1 MIYNYFMENTFTGKK
16 PETVLK
22 TVFGYES
29 FRPMQRDIIQNVL
42 SGNDTLAIMPTGGG
56 KSLCYQI
63 PALIFDGITVVVSPL
78 ISLMQDQVS
87 QLKSAGIDAV
97 FLNSSLEWSDYTE
110 SMRQIRQGEIK
121 IVYISPEGLST
132 SKIRDLLSSVKVS
145 CITIDEAHCI
155 SQWGHDFRPDYLEIY
170 AVRRLFPDAVF
181 LALTATA
188 TKQVREDI
196 IRNLALK
203 NPAVLV
209 SSFDRPNIYLEVKPK
224 RDSVSQVVDCIRKH
238 WGESGIIYCF
248 SKKSVDELT
257 QTLIDLGYSA
267 LNYHAGLSQEERCE
281 NQEKFLRDE
290 IQIMVA
296 TLAFG
301 MGINKPNVRYV
312 IHYDLP
318 KSVEQYYQEIGRA
331 GRDGL
336 PSTALLLYTP
346 GDIRKIKF
354 LLKDNP
360 DEENYLRL
368 LQGMIDFAQA
378 RRCRRKVIL
387 SYFGEIYD
395 GENKCCCDICDYDTG
410 VKDRNDDGK
419 KDVTIVT
426 QKLLSA
432 IIKTGMRFGSIY
444 VINVLLGVRE
454 KRLIE
459 NGHNMISTWNIGHE
473 LSKEDWLELI
483 AALIES
489 GYIEKTEDY
498 NVLKITDLG
507 RSSLRN
513 RDEIRL
519 AVRFKGDLSCG
530 NGIAGTGSTG
540 KTQITTFPKPQGILR
555 KKSSKSLR
563 ADFSSDEISQDKKIE
578 AKRSFE
584 DSLSQ
589 EQRLLCEK
597 IKKWRR
603 KTASE
608 MKVPP
613 YIIFGDKTLYEIVEH
628 RPETKDDLYNISGLG
643 ERKIEKYGEDI
654 LNLI

>member
-16 PETVLK
+16 PEFVMK

-42 SGNDTLAIMPTGGG
+42 SGHDTLAIMPTGGG

-78 ISLMQDQVS
+78 ISLMQDQVA
-87 QLKSAGIDAV
+87 QLKSVGINAV

-110 SMRQIRQGEIK
+110 SMRQILRGEIK

-132 SKIRDLLSSVKVS
+132 TKIRELLSSIKVS

-196 IRNLALK
+196 AKNLALK
-203 NPAVLV
+203 NPAVLI
-209 SSFDRPNIYLEVKPK
+209 SSFDRANIYLEVKQK
-224 RDSVSQVVDCIRKH
+224 KDSVSQVVDCIRKH

-257 QTLIDLGYSA
+257 KTLVDLGYSA
-267 LNYHAGLSQEERCE
+267 LNYHAGLSQEERSE

-301 MGINKPNVRYV
+301 MGINKPNVRFV

-336 PSTALLLYTP
+336 PSSALLLYTP

-387 SYFGEIYD
+387 SYFGEIYR
-395 GENKCCCDICDYDTG
+395 GENNRCCDICDFDTG
-410 VKDRNDDGK
+410 IKEKSDDGK

-432 IIKTGMRFGSIY
+432 ILRTGMRFGATYI
-444 VINVLLGVRE
+444 INVLLGIRE
-454 KRLIE
+454 KRLVE

-473 LSKEDWLELI
+473 LSKEDWHELI
-483 AALIES
+483 AALLES

-498 NVLKITDLG
+498 NVLKITESG
-507 RSSLRN
+507 HSALRN
-513 RDEIRL
+513 RDKIRL
-519 AVRFKGDLSCG
+519 AVRFRGDLSTG
-530 NGIAGTGSTG
+530 NGIAGTGSSG
-540 KTQITTFPKPQGILR
+540 RMQITSFPKPQGILR
-555 KKSSKSLR
+555 KKSHLSLR
-563 ADFSSDEISQDKKIE
+563 TEYIESENSQDKRNE
-578 AKRSFE
+578 EKRSYE
-584 DSLSQ
+584 NNLSETQ
-589 EQRLLCEK
+589 KQLCEK

-608 MKVPP
+608 LKVPP
-613 YIIFGDKTLYEIVEH
+613 YIIFGDKTLYDIIEKK
-628 RPETKDDLYNISGLG
+628 PETKDDLYDICGLG
-643 ERKIEKYGEDI
+643 ERKIEKYGDEI